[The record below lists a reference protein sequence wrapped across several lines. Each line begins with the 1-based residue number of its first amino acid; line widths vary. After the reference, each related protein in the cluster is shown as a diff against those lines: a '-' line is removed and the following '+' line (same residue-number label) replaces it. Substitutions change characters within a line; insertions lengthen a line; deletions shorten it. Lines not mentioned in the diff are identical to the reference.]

1 MFPKTDTEKK
11 FIRSALSGNLFLKAL
26 TLRIGRP
33 HIFVRVHRSLMMNL
47 GKPLKKTA

>member
-1 MFPKTDTEKK
+1 MFPKTDAEKK

-33 HIFVRVHRSLMMNL
+33 YNLVVRRALD
-47 GKPLKKTA
+47 GKF